1 MEGISIVLPTLNRTT
16 FLTDTLDCLVVQE
29 FTYPFEILVVDQ
41 SDTYNHA
48 MDEYQWKYPFIK
60 YFHITFFKG
69 LPEARN
75 FGWTH
80 AHYDYILYLDDDISC
95 DNNLLE
101 QHYKYITQEGI
112 GVVAGGITE
121 KYKKES
127 DGKTGSF
134 NYWTATPERGF
145 NKKGIMPVD
154 HAGGGNF
161 SIKKPVMEQ
170 VGGVD
175 ENLSKGAALFEETDL
190 CLRVKEAGYKIFYNY
205 DAHVY
210 HLAADTG
217 GCRVKDINKY
227 IFSLSRNRTIIIR
240 RHLKW
245 YYRITSYLYLFKL
258 LLAYLFSYKKWR
270 MIRSFIRG
278 IKEGRSLAKKTPKCS
293 GFDDLGLIDAHKEA
307 DMPKKRAIAE

>member
-16 FLTDTLDCLVVQE
+16 FLTDTLDYLVVQE
-29 FTYPFEILVVDQ
+29 FNHPFEILVVDQ

-48 MDEYQWKYPFIK
+48 IDEYQWKYPFIE

-75 FGWTH
+75 FGWNH
-80 AHYDYILYLDDDISC
+80 ARYDYILYLDDDISC
-95 DNNLLE
+95 DKNLLE
-101 QHYKYITQEGI
+101 QHYKYITQEGL

-121 KYKKES
+121 KYKKETKA
-127 DGKTGSF
+127 KTGKF

-161 SIKKPVMEQ
+161 SIKKSVIKQ

-190 CLRVKEAGYKIFYNY
+190 CLRVKQAGYKIFYNY

-245 YYRITSYLYLFKL
+245 FYRITSYLYLFKL
-258 LLAYLFSYKKWR
+258 LLAYLFSYKRWSI
-270 MIRSFIRG
+270 IRSFIRG
-278 IKEGRSLAKKTPKCS
+278 MKEGLAVAKQGPVYS
-293 GFDDLGLIDAHKEA
+293 DFKEY
-307 DMPKKRAIAE
+307 

>member
-16 FLTDTLDCLVVQE
+16 FLTDTLDCLIVQE
-29 FTYPFEILVVDQ
+29 FAYPFEILVVDQ

-48 MDEYQWKYPFIK
+48 IDEYQWKYPFIK

-75 FGWTH
+75 FGWAH
-80 AHYDYILYLDDDISC
+80 AHYDYILYLDDDILC
-95 DNNLLE
+95 EKNLLE
-101 QHYKYITQEGI
+101 QHYKYITEEGI
-112 GVVAGGITE
+112 GIVAGGITE
-121 KYKKES
+121 KYKKETEA
-127 DGKTGSF
+127 KTGKF

-145 NKKGIMPVD
+145 NKKGTMPVD

-161 SIKKPVMEQ
+161 SIKKSVMKQ

-190 CLRVKEAGYKIFYNY
+190 CLRAKEYGYEVLFSY

-217 GCRVKDINKY
+217 GCRIKDIDKY
-227 IFSLSRNRTIIIR
+227 IFSLSRNRTIIIQ

-245 YYRITSYLYLFKL
+245 FYRITSYLYLCKL
-258 LLAYLFSYKKWR
+258 LLAYLFSYKKWS
-270 MIRSFIRG
+270 IISSFIRG
-278 IKEGRSLAKKTPKCS
+278 IKEGRSVAVEAPKCS
-293 GFDDLGLIDAHKEA
+293 GFDDLGFVEEYTETSIPDK
-307 DMPKKRAIAE
+307 